1 MQVTVELFSYFRK
14 SAFKGGPLNLDAG
27 ATVADLLTQLDIKRP
42 EVGVIVINGE
52 AGTAKRRL
60 QAGDKVT
67 LIPIIG
73 GG

>member
-14 SAFKGGPLNLDAG
+14 SGFKGGTLELDEG
-27 ATVADLLTQLDIKRP
+27 ATVADLLAQLDIKRP

-52 AGTAKRRL
+52 SGTAKRRL